1 MDTQIGIAIISG
13 LCVAIPSILATVITS
28 QKDNALQ
35 SERISVLQS
44 DINKLSAKVEQH
56 NNFGVQLAK
65 LETRVAN
72 LEKQ

>member
-1 MDTQIGIAIISG
+1 MDTQIEIAIISG